1 MILLG
6 PAGGRGNSD
15 MSFCLARG
23 VVKCVRPLWTTL
35 PMEDGDEVPETIEP
49 PPQEYACLRLWS
61 LKGFAL
67 GLVLAS
73 QNQTLEETASE
84 LREGF
89 PGRINRH
96 EGEPGR

>member
-49 PPQEYACLRLWS
+49 PPPGICLSQVMVFKKFCSGTGAGISESNTGGDSIRAQRRLSW
-61 LKGFAL
+61 KDKQA
-67 GLVLAS
+67 
-73 QNQTLEETASE
+73 
-84 LREGF
+84 
-89 PGRINRH
+89 
-96 EGEPGR
+96 